1 MTSYPLSTSRCL
13 LQSLTSEKPR
23 PGHEKASQIFH
34 SVKPSPSLNGLH
46 HLGNDGV
53 LRSFSSRGDVVDFKQ
68 LGPDEI
74 DTIVRSL
81 YSLIEY
87 KKYQQLVKVMEGVD
101 GRDVTDMEQ
110 ILHPGPELRP
120 LQQKPSTDCV
130 GTETCPQHR
139 PEDNE
144 V

>member
-1 MTSYPLSTSRCL
+1 
-13 LQSLTSEKPR
+13 
-23 PGHEKASQIFH
+23 
-34 SVKPSPSLNGLH
+34 
-46 HLGNDGV
+46 
-53 LRSFSSRGDVVDFKQ
+53 VDFKQ
-68 LGPDEI
+68 LDPDEI

-87 KKYQQLVKVMEGVD
+87 EKYQQLVKVMEGVD

-130 GTETCPQHR
+130 ETETCPQHR

>member
-1 MTSYPLSTSRCL
+1 
-13 LQSLTSEKPR
+13 
-23 PGHEKASQIFH
+23 
-34 SVKPSPSLNGLH
+34 
-46 HLGNDGV
+46 
-53 LRSFSSRGDVVDFKQ
+53 VDFKQ

-74 DTIVRSL
+74 DTIVKSL
-81 YSLIEY
+81 NSLIEY

-130 GTETCPQHR
+130 ETETCPQR
-139 PEDNE
+139 GPEDNE

>member
-1 MTSYPLSTSRCL
+1 M
-13 LQSLTSEKPR
+13 
-23 PGHEKASQIFH
+23 
-34 SVKPSPSLNGLH
+34 
-46 HLGNDGV
+46 
-53 LRSFSSRGDVVDFKQ
+53 DFKQ
-68 LGPDEI
+68 LDPDEI

-87 KKYQQLVKVMEGVD
+87 EKYQQLVKVMQGVD

-110 ILHPGPELRP
+110 ILHPGPEVRT

-130 GTETCPQHR
+130 ETETCPQHR

>member
-1 MTSYPLSTSRCL
+1 M
-13 LQSLTSEKPR
+13 
-23 PGHEKASQIFH
+23 
-34 SVKPSPSLNGLH
+34 
-46 HLGNDGV
+46 
-53 LRSFSSRGDVVDFKQ
+53 DFKQ
-68 LGPDEI
+68 LDPDEI

-120 LQQKPSTDCV
+120 LQQTPSTDCV
-130 GTETCPQHR
+130 ETETCPQHR

>member
-1 MTSYPLSTSRCL
+1 M
-13 LQSLTSEKPR
+13 
-23 PGHEKASQIFH
+23 
-34 SVKPSPSLNGLH
+34 
-46 HLGNDGV
+46 
-53 LRSFSSRGDVVDFKQ
+53 DFKQ
-68 LGPDEI
+68 LDPDEI

-130 GTETCPQHR
+130 ETETCPQHK

>member
-1 MTSYPLSTSRCL
+1 M
-13 LQSLTSEKPR
+13 
-23 PGHEKASQIFH
+23 
-34 SVKPSPSLNGLH
+34 
-46 HLGNDGV
+46 
-53 LRSFSSRGDVVDFKQ
+53 DFKQ
-68 LGPDEI
+68 LDRDEI

-87 KKYQQLVKVMEGVD
+87 EKYQQLVKVMQGVD

-130 GTETCPQHR
+130 ETEPCPQHR
-139 PEDNE
+139 PEGNE